1 MTQMGQQVRTLVVE
15 DDPVIAAAHAE
26 FVERVDGFSV
36 AGVVHRG
43 TEAWDFVAQHEVD
56 LILLDFYLP
65 DMTGLDV
72 CRGLRARG
80 HLVDIIAVTSARDV
94 RVVRSVVAHGVVLY
108 LLKPF
113 TFAAF
118 RDKLQR
124 YAEYRTHLA
133 GHDLE
138 AAQQDVDRA
147 FDALRGSGSAAVPKG
162 LSEDTLTAVVD
173 LLREAPEGITAHQL
187 AAQLGMARVT
197 ARRYL
202 EHLTDGGLVAR
213 EPRYGRTGRPENVY
227 QWRRQPA

>member
-1 MTQMGQQVRTLVVE
+1 MTVRTLVVE

-26 FVERVDGFSV
+26 FVSRVDGFSV
-36 AGVVHRG
+36 AGIVHRG
-43 TEAWDFVAQHEVD
+43 SEAWDFVATHEVD
-56 LILLDFYLP
+56 LVLLDFYLP

-72 CRGLRARG
+72 CRGLRSRG
-80 HLVDIIAVTSARDV
+80 YLVDIIAVTSARDV
-94 RVVRSVVAHGVVLY
+94 RVVRSVVAYGVVQY

-118 RDKLQR
+118 KDKLQR
-124 YAEYRTHLA
+124 YADFRTHLD

-147 FDALRGSGSAAVPKG
+147 LDALRGTASAAVPKG
-162 LSEDTLTAVVD
+162 MSESTLTAVVD
-173 LLREAPEGITAHQL
+173 VLRATPAGVTAHQL
-187 AAQLGMARVT
+187 SEQLGMARVT

-202 EHLTDGGLVAR
+202 EHLAGASLVDR

-227 QWRRQPA
+227 RWRRHT